1 MKQITPLFL
10 LVVLFFASC
19 ISEET
24 IQPEETSLKSYKVT
38 KDSQGRYT
46 IDYEVEENTAT
57 TFVKNEEN
65 NFNEIYLYEGNAT
78 DKTSEKKSL
87 SIENSILKLGLYE
100 DGEQSKSIIIEDDNI
115 VLAKGQESDEFL
127 DSYSIQSLEDG
138 VYQLDFEVKEGI
150 AVWAE
155 YNEEDDAYEI
165 HLKEGTSNELE
176 FSKTYVKTSERLKI
190 NFVNHIDLNSAK
202 SESTNS
208 IMASSKKPRVVIV
221 S

>member
-10 LVVLFFASC
+10 LVVLFFVSC
-19 ISEET
+19 TSEET

-46 IDYEVEENTAT
+46 IDYEVEENTAA
-57 TFVKNEEN
+57 TFIKNEEN
-65 NFNEIYLYEGNAT
+65 NYNEIYLSEGNAT

-127 DSYSIQSLEDG
+127 DSYSIQSLQDG

-176 FSKTYVKTSERLKI
+176 FSKTYVKTSEVLKI
-190 NFVNHIDLNSAK
+190 NFVNHILVGSAK
-202 SESTNS
+202 GTTEQYSATTR
-208 IMASSKKPRVVIV
+208 KPRVVAI
-221 S
+221 